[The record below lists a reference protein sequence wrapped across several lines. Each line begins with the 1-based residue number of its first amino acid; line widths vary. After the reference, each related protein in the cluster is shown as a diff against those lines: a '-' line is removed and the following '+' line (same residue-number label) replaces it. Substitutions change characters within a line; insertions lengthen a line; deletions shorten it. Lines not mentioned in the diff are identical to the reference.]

1 MPGRRP
7 LIAGNWKMNCL
18 RADGLA
24 LASGLAA
31 KLSSAAQKP
40 VCDILLC
47 PPATLLADVVGVLGH
62 CDIHAGGQ
70 DCHFDKNGA
79 HTGDIA
85 ASMLADIGA
94 SHVILGHSERRADH
108 GESSTV
114 IRQKTIAAHDAGL
127 IAVVC
132 VGETEQ
138 ERDLGAAISVV
149 CGQMDVSLPKG
160 ANAENTVIAYEPVWA
175 IGTGRTAA
183 VEDVAEMH
191 AAIRR
196 KLKERFGDADGF
208 RILYGGS
215 VKPSNAAELLAVDH
229 VDGALV
235 GGASLK
241 VEDFWGIIDSCD

>member
-1 MPGRRP
+1 MTQRRP

-31 KLSSAAQKP
+31 KASEKGQLG
-40 VCDILLC
+40 CDVLVC
-47 PPATLLADVVGVLGH
+47 PPATLLSEVVGVTK
-62 CDIHAGGQ
+62 DSAVAVGGQ
-70 DCHFDKNGA
+70 DCHVATSGA

-85 ASMLADIGA
+85 APMLADIGA
-94 SHVILGHSERRADH
+94 GYVLVGHSERRADH
-108 GESSTV
+108 GESSTD
-114 IRQKTIAAHDAGL
+114 IRRKAIAAHDAGL

-138 ERDLGAAISVV
+138 ERDLGATLSVV
-149 CGQMDVSLPKG
+149 NGQVAVSVPDG
-160 ANAENTVIAYEPVWA
+160 ATAKNTVVAYEPVWA
-175 IGTGRTAA
+175 IGTGRTAS
-183 VEDVAEMH
+183 VEEVAEVH
-191 AAIRR
+191 TAIRAELV
-196 KLKERFGDADGF
+196 KRFEDGNEF

-215 VKPSNAAELLAVDH
+215 VKPSNAAELLALKD

-241 VEDFWGIIDSCD
+241 VEDFWQIIETCA